1 MARTKTISL
10 AKASEQVEAA
20 GFGIVMRNGSLE
32 VLPPGERRPNNGQ
45 MIKIDLTSM
54 THRVSPYELRDAIA
68 AARRN
73 SEA

>member
-1 MARTKTISL
+1 MKTTSL
-10 AKASEQVEAA
+10 AKAREQVKAA
-20 GFGIVMRNGSLE
+20 GFGIAMRDGSFEIL
-32 VLPPGERRPNNGQ
+32 LPGGRRPANGQ
-45 MIKIDLTSM
+45 MIKVGLTSM